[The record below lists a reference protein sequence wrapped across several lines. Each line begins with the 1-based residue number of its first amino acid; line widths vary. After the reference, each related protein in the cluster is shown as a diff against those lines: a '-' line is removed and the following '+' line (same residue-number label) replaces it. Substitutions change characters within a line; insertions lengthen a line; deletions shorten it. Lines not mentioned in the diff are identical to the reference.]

1 MWGIVGKTDGS
12 PMGFEDLYNQ
22 FQAQTMFRLPTAVLR
37 AGNIIPLIQD
47 FQKFRSD
54 PRPVI
59 LNRTQTAA
67 IFSPT
72 IESGVRLA
80 AKTAS
85 WFRS

>member
-37 AGNIIPLIQD
+37 AGNIIPLI
-47 FQKFRSD
+47 STLSEIPGD

-67 IFSPT
+67 ISSPT